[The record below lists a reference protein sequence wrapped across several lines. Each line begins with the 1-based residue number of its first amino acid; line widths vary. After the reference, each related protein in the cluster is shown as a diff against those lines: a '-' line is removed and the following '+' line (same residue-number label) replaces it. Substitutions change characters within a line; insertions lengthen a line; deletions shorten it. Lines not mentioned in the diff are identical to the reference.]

1 MFRIH
6 RISTI
11 VFHVCIWTLLFL
23 CIVLWRPRNPEIH
36 RIQFSNVQFILSGL
50 PFMGLFYLHAY
61 WLIPNYLFRKRF
73 VLYISAVLISSVTVV
88 LLSGWLLF
96 MGNDSMVESHNFL
109 FPPRRVFPAL
119 FILMASASLGA
130 FRENFKLE
138 KRRKE
143 KETEHLRS
151 ELSLLRSQ
159 VNPHFMLNVLNSM
172 ALLARRKSEQL
183 EPVLTKLADLM
194 NYMLYNTDNKAISLE
209 DEINYV
215 RAYIDLQLLRF
226 GNDVTVEFNTP
237 EMLGEKYIESMLL
250 IPLVE
255 NAFKHG
261 IGLVDSPIIFI
272 DIRIEKGEMFVMTVK
287 NKYNRSI
294 QNQVDNVTGIG
305 LKNLKKRLAL
315 LYPGRFEL
323 NILDNWNARTYV
335 IDNWFIITLIIPL
348 R

>member
-1 MFRIH
+1 MFRIN

-23 CIVLWRPRNPEIH
+23 CILLWRPRNPEIH
-36 RIQFSNVQFILSGL
+36 RFQFSNVQFILSGL
-50 PFMGLFYLHAY
+50 PFMALFYLHAY
-61 WLIPNYLFRKRF
+61 WLIPRYLFRKRF
-73 VLYISAVLISSVTVV
+73 VIYILTVLVSLVTVI

-96 MGNDSMVESHNFL
+96 MGTDLMTDFHNFA
-109 FPPRRVFPAL
+109 FAPRRVFPA
-119 FILMASASLGA
+119 FFFLMASASLGA

-172 ALLARRKSEQL
+172 ALLARRKSERL

-194 NYMLYNTDNKAISLE
+194 NYMLYNSDNKAISLE

-226 GNDVTVEFNTP
+226 ENDVRVEFNAP
-237 EMLGEKYIESMLL
+237 ERLGEKYIESMLL

-261 IGLVDSPIIFI
+261 IGLVNDPVIFI
-272 DIRIEKGEMFVMTVK
+272 DIRIEKNEVLSMTVK

-294 QNQVDNVTGIG
+294 RNQDNKATGIG
-305 LKNLKKRLAL
+305 LKNLKKRLTL
-315 LYPGRFEL
+315 IYPGRFEL
-323 NILDNWNARTYV
+323 NVLDNWNTDTIA
-335 IDNWFIITLIIPL
+335 DNWFIITLVIPL
-348 R
+348 L